1 MYPSGQ
7 DNPGAFYSE
16 SVSSANSPF
25 EEEEEDSDVDGSE
38 SGTSEDSNIEENV
51 ENVESP
57 IRFVIGPDGI
67 REFVFPLMWTI
78 NDFNSTIKRKHFYTL
93 PDKY

>member
-25 EEEEEDSDVDGSE
+25 EEEEEDSDVDGLE
-38 SGTSEDSNIEENV
+38 SSTNEDSDEENV
-51 ENVESP
+51 KSP
-57 IRFVIGPDGI
+57 IRSVVSPDSLRKFVLP
-67 REFVFPLMWTI
+67 FMWTVK
-78 NDFNSTIKRKHFYTL
+78 NFNSTIKRKHFYPL